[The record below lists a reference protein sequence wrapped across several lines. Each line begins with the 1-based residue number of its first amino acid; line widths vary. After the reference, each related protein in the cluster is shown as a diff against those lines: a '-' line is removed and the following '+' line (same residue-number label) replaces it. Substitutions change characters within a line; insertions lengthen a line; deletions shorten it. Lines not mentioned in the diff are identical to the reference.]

1 MKLAIVILNWNGK
14 ALLKRFLPSVVN
26 YSEEANIY
34 VIDNNSSDESIDYI
48 QSNFPSVKLIR
59 HDKNYGFSEGYN
71 LGLKDVEED
80 LLCLLN
86 NDVEVTPNWLSQI
99 IKCFNETDASIGQPM
114 MLQANQK
121 NYFDYAGAAGGFID
135 SFGYP
140 YCQGRIFDYIE
151 KNEDQYN
158 SQKTIFWAS
167 GACFFVRKS
176 TWIELGGFD
185 SSFFMHQEEIDFCW
199 RAFNSNKKVVLIPES
214 KVFHLGAASLKLSP
228 RKTFFNHRNSLFML
242 YKNLPSNRLW
252 FILFV
257 RMVLDGIASIKY
269 LLSGSFM
276 SFLMILKAHLN
287 FYSALARLHKSRN
300 GSKNKLDY
308 ARHTSIVW
316 SHFILRKNKFQDLL

>member
-34 VIDNNSSDESIDYI
+34 VIDNNSSDDSIDYI

-121 NYFDYAGAAGGFID
+121 TILIMQELQGVLSILLDTHTVRVGYSIILRKTKTNTTVKKLF
-135 SFGYP
+135 FG
-140 YCQGRIFDYIE
+140 
-151 KNEDQYN
+151 
-158 SQKTIFWAS
+158 
-167 GACFFVRKS
+167 
-176 TWIELGGFD
+176 
-185 SSFFMHQEEIDFCW
+185 HQELVFLSENQPGLSW
-199 RAFNSNKKVVLIPES
+199 VVLILLFLCIKRKSILLES
-214 KVFHLGAASLKLSP
+214 
-228 RKTFFNHRNSLFML
+228 
-242 YKNLPSNRLW
+242 
-252 FILFV
+252 I
-257 RMVLDGIASIKY
+257 
-269 LLSGSFM
+269 
-276 SFLMILKAHLN
+276 
-287 FYSALARLHKSRN
+287 
-300 GSKNKLDY
+300 
-308 ARHTSIVW
+308 
-316 SHFILRKNKFQDLL
+316 